1 MEMGFQR
8 HLVEEALNFTDG
20 DKHEAT
26 NYLIS
31 RK

>member
-8 HLVEEALNFTDG
+8 HLVEEALNISDG
-20 DKHEAT
+20 DKLEAT

-31 RK
+31 R